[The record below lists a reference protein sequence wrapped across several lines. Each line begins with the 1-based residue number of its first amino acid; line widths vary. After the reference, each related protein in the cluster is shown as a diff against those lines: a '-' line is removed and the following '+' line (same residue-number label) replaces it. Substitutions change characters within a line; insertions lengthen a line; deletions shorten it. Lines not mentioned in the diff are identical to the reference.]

1 MGVEFRQGRGLGWGM
16 TYAGGAVTFERGAG
30 PRLRTQA
37 AGKGLG
43 CEA

>member
-30 PRLRTQA
+30 PRRGDVQA
-37 AGKGLG
+37 WGGAF
-43 CEA
+43 A